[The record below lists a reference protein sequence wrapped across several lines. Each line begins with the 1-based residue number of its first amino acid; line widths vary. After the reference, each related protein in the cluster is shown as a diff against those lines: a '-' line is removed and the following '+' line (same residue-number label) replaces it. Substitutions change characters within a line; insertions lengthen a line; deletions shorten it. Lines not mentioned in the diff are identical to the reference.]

1 MRTKGIPIGDR
12 ETGRE
17 KKGAKRKIEE
27 EKENDNEYKTE
38 IRFLDDERERV
49 FLAFVLYEDRG
60 TSDKR
65 LILP

>member
-1 MRTKGIPIGDR
+1 MTERLAGGK
-12 ETGRE
+12 